1 MLSDPS
7 GLKQLSFELLAIR
20 DKLGG
25 SGASER
31 VADIAFRML
40 DEK

>member
-1 MLSDPS
+1 MLSDPL
-7 GLKQLSFELLAIR
+7 GLKQLSLELLTIR

-25 SGASER
+25 PGASDR

-40 DEK
+40 ER